1 MRFQK
6 LICASLWVKLL
17 LVRSFVSAHAQEGM
31 QGQLLEHG
39 DKFPIVGAT
48 IVLTPGGTQDTL
60 RSLTDERGVFTLP
73 RALTYPLRL
82 RASYFGES
90 ILDTLLTNPPS
101 PPFVLYAEG
110 EHNLGGVVVSASRR
124 IVKYSPARNIIE
136 IANIPLFRHDDL
148 LEALGKIP
156 GLLLTEQTQTYFS
169 KPISGFRIGEHGTL
183 RPISKDTKAFLST
196 LKAEDLQRISFKR
209 VMTSYEIILDIKR
222 IQGYALSVEAV
233 YARSRKNQ
241 GRLRA
246 VAQLNLRNWSNIL
259 TASER
264 LSRGVEYSQERHIT
278 RGQPPFTTELQR
290 ETSASS
296 LYLTYQSELS
306 LGKKWLLGL
315 DLNIWTGAE
324 QVKSQ
329 LESQGRRSSM
339 NRTYSDDF
347 PDLNSGYYAAFSSGK
362 HGVRAEIGYSY
373 SAYR

>member
-17 LVRSFVSAHAQEGM
+17 LLSSFVSAHAQEGT

-39 DKFPIVGAT
+39 DKSPIVGAT
-48 IVLTPGGTQDTL
+48 IVLTPEGTQDTL

-82 RASYFGES
+82 RASYFGEF
-90 ILDTLLTNPPS
+90 ILDTLLKAPPS
-101 PPFVLYAEG
+101 PPFVLYAQG

-156 GLLLTEQTQTYFS
+156 GLLLTEETQTYFS

-222 IQGYALSVEAV
+222 I
-233 YARSRKNQ
+233 
-241 GRLRA
+241 
-246 VAQLNLRNWSNIL
+246 
-259 TASER
+259 
-264 LSRGVEYSQERHIT
+264 
-278 RGQPPFTTELQR
+278 
-290 ETSASS
+290 
-296 LYLTYQSELS
+296 
-306 LGKKWLLGL
+306 
-315 DLNIWTGAE
+315 
-324 QVKSQ
+324 
-329 LESQGRRSSM
+329 
-339 NRTYSDDF
+339 
-347 PDLNSGYYAAFSSGK
+347 
-362 HGVRAEIGYSY
+362 
-373 SAYR
+373 